1 MNAQTIL
8 GTLGSL
14 FLAVASLSAN
24 EAPAGKKLVGYAN
37 GKPLYVNA
45 PPKVAASA
53 KSTQTAPQRTIRLVA
68 RPVTNRVMVGASR
81 QCYGPASQEA
91 YSAYGDAYSLFG
103 FDPYVGYGYGYGY
116 GEGHMA
122 AHCMQRRFCV
132 PQGPAAFPAAASR
145 GYVNIPRHGS
155 VGVINQA
162 PRYAP

>member
-14 FLAVASLSAN
+14 FMAVASLSAN

-45 PPKVAASA
+45 PQKMAVSA
-53 KSTQTAPQRTIRLVA
+53 KSAQAAPQRTIRIVA
-68 RPVTNRVMVGASR
+68 RPVTNRVLVGASR

-91 YSAYGDAYSLFG
+91 YSAYGDAYSTFG
-103 FDPYVGYGYGYGY
+103 FDPYVGYGYGYG
-116 GEGHMA
+116 EGHGQ
-122 AHCMQRRFCV
+122 AHCVQRPFCV

-145 GYVNIPRHGS
+145 GYVNIPRYGNA
-155 VGVINQA
+155 GVINQA
-162 PRYAP
+162 PRYTP